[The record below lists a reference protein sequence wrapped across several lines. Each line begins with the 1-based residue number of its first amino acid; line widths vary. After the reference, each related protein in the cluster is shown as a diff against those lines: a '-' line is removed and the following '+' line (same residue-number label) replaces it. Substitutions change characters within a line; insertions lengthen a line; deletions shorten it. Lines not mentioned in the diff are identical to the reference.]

1 MAVRAI
7 SILVHMDLFL
17 SHWTKTGP
25 RWTKTC
31 PGFNQK
37 VLNFISI
44 ISPRIQSYYLQ
55 KCCEIF
61 FFIFKCYGTFFEG
74 FIETNLNPGPKH
86 VQGGPKTVQRN
97 MTLDQNMSL
106 WVKTCP
112 DCLKN
117 SPGSIPYFG
126 IHLLWNASYRQ
137 AKTQRVQFHSFHPPW
152 NTLKTLLQ
160 NLWNALETSL
170 KHPLNSVKHLWNPLN
185 TPLKH
190 PSIFLEA

>member
-1 MAVRAI
+1 MQDKTTCGKVIVAHYFTTWFSRQTMQSMCFTLCVAWCVLHNVCCTVRAI

-126 IHLLWNASYRQ
+126 GGGGG
-137 AKTQRVQFHSFHPPW
+137 
-152 NTLKTLLQ
+152 
-160 NLWNALETSL
+160 
-170 KHPLNSVKHLWNPLN
+170 
-185 TPLKH
+185 
-190 PSIFLEA
+190 

>member
-1 MAVRAI
+1 
-7 SILVHMDLFL
+7 MDLFL

-126 IHLLWNASYRQ
+126 NPH
-137 AKTQRVQFHSFHPPW
+137 T
-152 NTLKTLLQ
+152 
-160 NLWNALETSL
+160 
-170 KHPLNSVKHLWNPLN
+170 VKHSLSQGVHFVKLHSNLQTQLN
-185 TPLKH
+185 F
-190 PSIFLEA
+190 SWLE